1 MKITKV
7 ETIAL
12 TYPTSKP
19 FYNAL
24 GKSTQRSCLV
34 VRVYTDAGIVGIG
47 EAAPYGGPMISTA
60 TVIEQELAPKL
71 IGMDPMDVEYIW
83 HKLFFDGFQHS
94 RGGIFVCALSGI
106 DIALWD
112 IIGKAL
118 KQPIYR
124 LLGGFRKSVKVYASG
139 GFYALDKDK
148 VAVAA
153 ELKSYVEQGF
163 DTVKMKV
170 GRTYTPL
177 TPREIA
183 PAADECTLSFDLRRI
198 ACRQNF
204 RRSEH
209 LSL

>member
-60 TVIEQELAPKL
+60 TVIEHELAPKL

-94 RGGIFVCALSGI
+94 RGGIFV
-106 DIALWD
+106 
-112 IIGKAL
+112 
-118 KQPIYR
+118 
-124 LLGGFRKSVKVYASG
+124 
-139 GFYALDKDK
+139 
-148 VAVAA
+148 
-153 ELKSYVEQGF
+153 
-163 DTVKMKV
+163 
-170 GRTYTPL
+170 
-177 TPREIA
+177 
-183 PAADECTLSFDLRRI
+183 
-198 ACRQNF
+198 
-204 RRSEH
+204 
-209 LSL
+209 

>member
-60 TVIEQELAPKL
+60 TVIEHELAPKL

-83 HKLFFDGFQHS
+83 HKLFS
-94 RGGIFVCALSGI
+94 T
-106 DIALWD
+106 
-112 IIGKAL
+112 
-118 KQPIYR
+118 
-124 LLGGFRKSVKVYASG
+124 ASSIRAG
-139 GFYALDKDK
+139 EYSSA
-148 VAVAA
+148 
-153 ELKSYVEQGF
+153 
-163 DTVKMKV
+163 
-170 GRTYTPL
+170 R
-177 TPREIA
+177 
-183 PAADECTLSFDLRRI
+183 
-198 ACRQNF
+198 
-204 RRSEH
+204 
-209 LSL
+209 